1 MSNKLSNKLL
11 ALSGGITVIVA
22 SLLLGWLIIP
32 LIDILSDKIVGPF
45 TELLPYENS
54 FIVILVSLCV
64 CLSCLALIVSFIRIT
79 NHHIFS
85 WRTSICSLGVGISIV
100 LVWGFYRFVSNNW
113 YFLPLFGT
121 RVAIVDVLV
130 LTFAIVLVTIVI
142 LNYRGGIKNTKAYSE
157 NNSNNQQADSMQSDR
172 PIDYEEED
180 KLRRTPFAEKL
191 ISKIENLDTSKGAR
205 SLAVTAPWGNGKT
218 SFLNLVKNGLKK
230 NEYSVVD
237 IIPWNLNPNKSIT
250 AYFFEE
256 IVKKFGGI
264 DNQISR
270 YLKEYSNMLESVNL
284 SFLSSIFSNIS
295 LPDMAKKISDAMILK
310 GIKVVIVFDDIDRL
324 DASEIE
330 EVFRI
335 IRGSANFK
343 NFIFISAFD
352 KRYVQEAL
360 QNSNAAFNEHYI
372 EKFFEMEFP
381 LPEIRTDLIESI
393 ILENIQWMSAKD
405 QKDFKEYITRN
416 VSWLGDT
423 SPYAPLT
430 NLRIIYRWLNS
441 LKYRYEILRDE
452 CVIRDLADLELLNLI
467 FPQVYS
473 LLASDY
479 ETFFECESH
488 QNTYKLWND
497 SMKVSR
503 DSNWIKYI
511 NQKNKK
517 DLLKYCEEELKMTKS
532 QIQELGTILERLLPN
547 HRYHGEAKAFSNPN
561 YTQRYFDSILSQSD
575 IKQSV
580 FNDMIAGKD
589 SYVEFI
595 TNDKE
600 QVFSHSLFLLCHE
613 SKPDTKDELK
623 MLFNIIF
630 YASSYY
636 SRFGFSYYTIRDKMY
651 KFKLPKEEK
660 KEIFLGLILENGFS
674 NWLYMS
680 FIPGTHS
687 ERQGWQDIF
696 SEDECNQILSS
707 LFDKAINEGASLNEL
722 SSLYH
727 YAQEKVGK
735 TDDESSYI
743 CKNEQIK
750 NKYKAILAQSSFKD
764 PSWLIYTQPPDGLK
778 YYPSTDFVQ
787 LWGNWTSLSS
797 YIEEQQQH
805 DKLPQ
810 SSSKAWEEFE
820 TFIKEWEENNKEPI
834 SFTFNHINMSKG

>member
-1 MSNKLSNKLL
+1 
-11 ALSGGITVIVA
+11 
-22 SLLLGWLIIP
+22 
-32 LIDILSDKIVGPF
+32 
-45 TELLPYENS
+45 
-54 FIVILVSLCV
+54 
-64 CLSCLALIVSFIRIT
+64 
-79 NHHIFS
+79 
-85 WRTSICSLGVGISIV
+85 
-100 LVWGFYRFVSNNW
+100 
-113 YFLPLFGT
+113 
-121 RVAIVDVLV
+121 
-130 LTFAIVLVTIVI
+130 
-142 LNYRGGIKNTKAYSE
+142 
-157 NNSNNQQADSMQSDR
+157 
-172 PIDYEEED
+172 
-180 KLRRTPFAEKL
+180 
-191 ISKIENLDTSKGAR
+191 
-205 SLAVTAPWGNGKT
+205 
-218 SFLNLVKNGLKK
+218 
-230 NEYSVVD
+230 
-237 IIPWNLNPNKSIT
+237 
-250 AYFFEE
+250 
-256 IVKKFGGI
+256 
-264 DNQISR
+264 
-270 YLKEYSNMLESVNL
+270 
-284 SFLSSIFSNIS
+284 
-295 LPDMAKKISDAMILK
+295 
-310 GIKVVIVFDDIDRL
+310 
-324 DASEIE
+324 
-330 EVFRI
+330 
-335 IRGSANFK
+335 
-343 NFIFISAFD
+343 
-352 KRYVQEAL
+352 
-360 QNSNAAFNEHYI
+360 
-372 EKFFEMEFP
+372 
-381 LPEIRTDLIESI
+381 
-393 ILENIQWMSAKD
+393 
-405 QKDFKEYITRN
+405 
-416 VSWLGDT
+416 
-423 SPYAPLT
+423 
-430 NLRIIYRWLNS
+430 
-441 LKYRYEILRDE
+441 
-452 CVIRDLADLELLNLI
+452 
-467 FPQVYS
+467 
-473 LLASDY
+473 
-479 ETFFECESH
+479 
-488 QNTYKLWND
+488 
-497 SMKVSR
+497 MKVSR

-595 TNDKE
+595 TDDKE

-623 MLFNIIF
+623 MLLNIIF

-727 YAQEKVGK
+727 YSQEKVGK

-764 PSWLIYTQPPDGLK
+764 PSWLIYTQRPDGLK